1 MGLHAILTCILL
13 QIGAD
18 NEVIGMK
25 GERVAQLELL
35 LHSHPEGLRRA
46 EIARRLGVH
55 RSTISRYVDELK
67 QYIDIYE
74 ENNLIKIKNREE
86 DENIALSVYES
97 LAFNLSAEILAT
109 STEFQNPHLASGLRK
124 IAMNMRSYAPKIS
137 ENVVSLAEQIDR
149 QLQQK
154 KESSKF
160 NAVLEVLI
168 DSWVS
173 GRIVR
178 IVQSLKGFDPIET
191 ELAPYFIGF
200 REEDTGGRHPISVT
214 GRLRHTTEI
223 VTIDIS
229 TITSA
234 TILNETYTIPD
245 NLKPFK
251 FPENEERYESIDMIP
266 LSLKLKERSAMNVFR
281 SVVHGTPSFEK
292 QPDGTLICNMDV
304 ENSIELY
311 LRIIQCGDSVEILGP
326 ESFRKKF
333 CKMLSKI
340 LALYN

>member
-1 MGLHAILTCILL
+1 
-13 QIGAD
+13 
-18 NEVIGMK
+18 MK

-55 RSTISRYVDELK
+55 RSTISRYVDQLK
-67 QYIDIYE
+67 EYIDIYE
-74 ENNLIKIKNREE
+74 ENNLIKIRSKLE

-97 LAFNLSAEILAT
+97 LAFNFSAEMLAD
-109 STEFQNPHLASGLRK
+109 SAEFQNPHLASGLRK
-124 IAMNMRSYAPKIS
+124 IALNMRSYAPKIS
-137 ENVVSLAEQIDR
+137 ENLVNLAEQIDL

-178 IVQSLKGFDPIET
+178 VVQSLKGFDPIET

-200 REEDTGGRHPISVT
+200 REEDSGGRKPISVT

-229 TITSA
+229 TITNA

-251 FPENEERYESIDMIP
+251 FPAEQGRYDSIDMIP
-266 LSLKLKERSAMNVFR
+266 LSLKMKERSALNAFR
-281 SVVHGTPSFEK
+281 TVVHGPPVFEK
-292 QPDGTLICNMDV
+292 GEDGSMICNMDV

-311 LRIIQCGDSVEILGP
+311 LRIIQCGDSVEILAP
-326 ESFRKKF
+326 ESFKRRF
-333 CKMLSKI
+333 TKMLTKI
-340 LALYN
+340 LKVYE

>member
-1 MGLHAILTCILL
+1 
-13 QIGAD
+13 
-18 NEVIGMK
+18 MK

-55 RSTISRYVDELK
+55 RSTISRYVDQLK
-67 QYIDIYE
+67 EYIDIYE
-74 ENNLIKIKNREE
+74 ENNLIKIRSKLE

-97 LAFNLSAEILAT
+97 LAFNFSAEMLADNA
-109 STEFQNPHLASGLRK
+109 EFQNPHLASGLRK
-124 IAMNMRSYAPKIS
+124 IALNMRSYAPKIS
-137 ENVVSLAEQIDR
+137 ENLVNLAEQIDL

-178 IVQSLKGFDPIET
+178 VVQSLKGFDPIET

-200 REEDTGGRHPISVT
+200 REEDSGGRKPISVT

-229 TITSA
+229 TITNP

-245 NLKPFK
+245 KLKPFQ
-251 FPENEERYESIDMIP
+251 FPAEQGRYDSIDMIP
-266 LSLKLKERSAMNVFR
+266 LSLKMKERSALNAFR
-281 SVVHGTPSFEK
+281 TVVHGPPVFEK
-292 QPDGTLICNMDV
+292 GEDGSTICNMDV

-311 LRIIQCGDSVEILGP
+311 LRIIQCGDSVEILAP
-326 ESFRKKF
+326 ESFKRRF
-333 CKMLSKI
+333 TKMLTKI
-340 LALYN
+340 LKVYE

>member
-1 MGLHAILTCILL
+1 
-13 QIGAD
+13 
-18 NEVIGMK
+18 MK

-46 EIARRLGVH
+46 DIARRLGVH

-74 ENNLIKIKNREE
+74 ENSLIKIKNREE
-86 DENIALSVYES
+86 DESIALSVYES
-97 LAFNLSAEILAT
+97 LAFNLSAEMLAN

-137 ENVVSLAEQIDR
+137 ENVIGLAEQIDK
-149 QLQQK
+149 QLQEK
-154 KESSKF
+154 KESIKF
-160 NAVLEVLI
+160 NTILEVLI

-200 REEDTGGRHPISVT
+200 REEDSGGRHPISVT

-251 FPENEERYESIDMIP
+251 FPESKERYESIDMIP

-281 SVVHGTPSFEK
+281 SVVHGTPVFEK
-292 QPDGTLICNMDV
+292 QNDGTLVCNMDV

-333 CKMLSKI
+333 CKMLTKI
-340 LALYN
+340 LALYQ

>member
-1 MGLHAILTCILL
+1 
-13 QIGAD
+13 
-18 NEVIGMK
+18 MK

-55 RSTISRYVDELK
+55 RSTISRYVDQLK
-67 QYIDIYE
+67 EFIDIYE
-74 ENNLIKIKNREE
+74 ENSLIKIRSKLE

-97 LAFNLSAEILAT
+97 LAFNFSAEMLAD
-109 STEFQNPHLASGLRK
+109 SAEFQNPHLASGLRK
-124 IAMNMRSYAPKIS
+124 IALNMRSYAPKIS
-137 ENVVSLAEQIDR
+137 ENLVTLAEQIDL

-178 IVQSLKGFDPIET
+178 VVQSLKGFDPIET

-200 REEDTGGRHPISVT
+200 REEDSGGRKPISVT

-251 FPENEERYESIDMIP
+251 FPIEQGRYDSIDMIP
-266 LSLKLKERSAMNVFR
+266 LSLRMKERSALNAFR
-281 SVVHGTPSFEK
+281 TVVHGPPVFEK
-292 QPDGTLICNMDV
+292 GEDGAMICNMDV

-311 LRIIQCGDSVEILGP
+311 LRIIQCGDSVEILAP
-326 ESFRKKF
+326 ESFKRRF
-333 CKMLSKI
+333 TKMLTKI
-340 LALYN
+340 LKVYE

>member
-1 MGLHAILTCILL
+1 
-13 QIGAD
+13 
-18 NEVIGMK
+18 MK

-74 ENNLIKIKNREE
+74 ENNLIKIKPHDG

-97 LAFNLSAEILAT
+97 LAFNLSAEVLAST
-109 STEFQNPHLASGLRK
+109 SEFQNPHLASGLRK
-124 IAMNMRSYAPKIS
+124 LAMNMRSYAPKIS
-137 ENVVSLAEQIDR
+137 DNVINLAEQIDK
-149 QLQQK
+149 QVQQK

-160 NAVLEVLI
+160 NSILEVLI

-178 IVQSLKGFDPIET
+178 VIQSLKGFDPIET

-200 REEDTGGRHPISVT
+200 REEDSGGRHPISVT

-223 VTIDIS
+223 ITIDIS
-229 TITSA
+229 TITCA
-234 TILNETYTIPD
+234 TILDETYTIPD

-251 FPENEERYESIDMIP
+251 LQEAEDRYESLDMIP

-281 SVVHGTPSFEK
+281 SVVHGTPVFSKNAE
-292 QPDGTLICNMDV
+292 GSLICNMDV

-311 LRIIQCGDSVEILGP
+311 LRIIQCGDSVEILSP
-326 ESFRKKF
+326 ESFKKKF
-333 CKMLSKI
+333 CKMLTKI
-340 LALYN
+340 LALYQ

>member
-1 MGLHAILTCILL
+1 
-13 QIGAD
+13 
-18 NEVIGMK
+18 MK

-55 RSTISRYVDELK
+55 RSTISRYVDQLK
-67 QYIDIYE
+67 EYIDIYE
-74 ENNLIKIKNREE
+74 ENNLIKIRSKLE

-97 LAFNLSAEILAT
+97 LAFNFSAEMLAD
-109 STEFQNPHLASGLRK
+109 SAEFQNPHLASGLRK
-124 IAMNMRSYAPKIS
+124 IALNMRSYAPKIS
-137 ENVVSLAEQIDR
+137 ENLVNLAEQIDL

-178 IVQSLKGFDPIET
+178 VVQSLKGFDPIET

-200 REEDTGGRHPISVT
+200 REEDSGGRKPISVT

-229 TITSA
+229 PIPTA
-234 TILNETYTIPD
+234 TILNATYTIPD
-245 NLKPFK
+245 NLKPF
-251 FPENEERYESIDMIP
+251 
-266 LSLKLKERSAMNVFR
+266 
-281 SVVHGTPSFEK
+281 
-292 QPDGTLICNMDV
+292 
-304 ENSIELY
+304 
-311 LRIIQCGDSVEILGP
+311 
-326 ESFRKKF
+326 
-333 CKMLSKI
+333 
-340 LALYN
+340 